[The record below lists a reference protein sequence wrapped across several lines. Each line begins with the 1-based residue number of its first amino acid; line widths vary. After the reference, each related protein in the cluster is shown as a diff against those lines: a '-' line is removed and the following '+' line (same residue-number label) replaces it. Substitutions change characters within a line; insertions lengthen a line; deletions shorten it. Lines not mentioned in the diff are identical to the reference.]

1 MRNLLRLVDLFVVG
15 EVMILATERKQRLG
29 DKAAKTVVV
38 RRGSM
43 KRVAPGGAPSHDAQ
57 ERTA

>member
-38 RRGSM
+38 RTGI
-43 KRVAPGGAPSHDAQ
+43 KRVATGGAPSHDAQ